1 MISPLYKA
9 GEMLMR
15 INRHMDGIPIA
26 YIVVDAFWTGGD
38 YTYQLYSPTLD
49 KDVYKTEVVLN
60 TSYEVVA

>member
-1 MISPLYKA
+1 
-9 GEMLMR
+9 MR